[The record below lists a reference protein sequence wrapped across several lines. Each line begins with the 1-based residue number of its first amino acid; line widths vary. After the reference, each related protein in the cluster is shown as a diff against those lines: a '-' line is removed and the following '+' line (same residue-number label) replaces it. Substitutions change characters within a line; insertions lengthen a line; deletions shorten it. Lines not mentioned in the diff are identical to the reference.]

1 MGRTLLE
8 SLALFFAPFA
18 LFALYLLA
26 RLRYPLAIEHW
37 SKSRVATLTL
47 VGLAAV
53 LAGFVLLEL
62 TAPRG
67 RGAYVP
73 AHMENG
79 VLVPGKI
86 E

>member
-1 MGRTLLE
+1 
-8 SLALFFAPFA
+8 
-18 LFALYLLA
+18 
-26 RLRYPLAIEHW
+26 
-37 SKSRVATLTL
+37 
-47 VGLAAV
+47 V

-67 RGAYVP
+67 RGAYIP